1 MISKKD
7 MADMLRFLSIDAIE
21 KANSGHPG
29 MPLGMADIAQVLWCD
44 FLSHNP
50 KNPRW
55 HNRDRFVL
63 SNGHGSA
70 LLYSL
75 LHVTGYDLSLDEI
88 KNFRQL
94 HSKTPGHPEVGVTLG
109 VEATTGPLGQGIAN
123 AVGMAIG
130 EKILRTTYN
139 RKDFPII
146 DHHTYAFVGDGCLM
160 EGVSHEASSLAG
172 TMSLGKLIVI
182 WDDNGISI
190 DGKVAAWF
198 NEDVAKRYEAYGWQV
213 ITDVDGHDH
222 AAVAAAISLA
232 KSNTKSPSLICAK
245 TTIGFG
251 VDGLAGTAK
260 VHGAPLGK
268 ENIRS
273 LRAKLGWEHAEFVVP
288 AAIAAAWN
296 YSEEG
301 QSREKAWLKLL
312 SEYKDQHPQL
322 HKELLGRLNNA
333 NPSELDSDYDAWL
346 NELQRAS
353 ASMATRASSQKCIEF
368 FTNKLNFLTGG
379 SADLSCSNLTTTVN
393 TVATSDTWNNA
404 NYIYYGVREFGM
416 FAIANGLALHGG
428 FIPFV
433 STFVTFIDYGKNA
446 LRLAALSRTRVIY
459 VLTHDS
465 IGLGEDGPT
474 HQPIEHAAMLRATPG
489 VNVWR
494 PCDAVETAVAWKMAL
509 EYDGPSCLLLS
520 RQKLPAQNRTNQVL
534 LDVAKGG
541 YLLRYPPNVE
551 AIIIATGSEVS
562 IAIQASVELENEGIN
577 VAVVSMPCMEVFLQ
591 QSQEYQDI
599 VLPPAINKRLVLE
612 ALSSHGW
619 HRFIDNNGLVHGL
632 DEYGHSGK
640 AEELFEQFG
649 FTSANVVSM
658 VKSLFATKENIDE
671 IINKEE
677 NYANEN
683 CD

>member
-7 MADMLRFLSIDAIE
+7 MANMLRFLSIDAIE

-50 KNPRW
+50 SNPSW
-55 HNRDRFVL
+55 YNRDRFVL
-63 SNGHGSA
+63 SNGHGSM

-75 LHVTGYDLSLDEI
+75 LHLTGYDLSLDEI

-94 HSKTPGHPEVGVTLG
+94 HSKTPGHPEVGITPG

-130 EKILRTTYN
+130 QKILSATYN
-139 RKDFPII
+139 RESFPII
-146 DHHTYAFVGDGCLM
+146 DHYTYAFVGDGCLM
-160 EGVSHEASSLAG
+160 EGVSHEVSSLAG
-172 TMSLGKLIVI
+172 TMNLSKLIVI

-190 DGKVAAWF
+190 DGEVAAWF
-198 NEDVAKRYEAYGWQV
+198 DEDVAKRYESYGWHV
-213 ITDVDGHDH
+213 ITDIDGHDH
-222 AAVAAAISLA
+222 AAIAAAIAEA
-232 KSNTKSPSLICAK
+232 KSNTEAPSLICAK

-251 VDGLAGTAK
+251 VDALAGTAK
-260 VHGAPLGK
+260 AHGAPLGK
-268 ENIRS
+268 ENIKS
-273 LRAKLGWEHAEFVVP
+273 IRAKLNWEHAEFVVP
-288 AAIAAAWN
+288 KEMTAAWDQRGQ
-296 YSEEG
+296 G
-301 QSREKAWLKLL
+301 QSRENAWLELL
-312 SEYKDQHPQL
+312 EGYKAEHPEL
-322 HKELLGRLNNA
+322 YHELLGRLNNTT
-333 NPSELDSDYDAWL
+333 PIELDSDYNTWL
-346 NELQRAS
+346 HELQSAS
-353 ASMATRASSQKCIEF
+353 SSMATRGASQKCLEF
-368 FTNKLNFLTGG
+368 FTSKLKVLTGG
-379 SADLSCSNLTTTVN
+379 SADLSCSNLTVTTN
-393 TVATSDTWNNA
+393 TISTSDTWDNA

-433 STFVTFIDYGKNA
+433 STFVTFVDYGRNA
-446 LRLAALSRTRVIY
+446 LRLAALAKTRVIY

-494 PCDAVETAVAWKMAL
+494 PCDEVETAVAWKMAL
-509 EYDGPSCLLLS
+509 GYDGPSCLLLS

-541 YLLRYPPNVE
+541 YLLRYPPNIE
-551 AIIIATGSEVS
+551 AIIIATGSEVG
-562 IAIQASVELENEGIN
+562 IAMQAAAELEKQGVNI
-577 VAVVSMPCMEVFLQ
+577 AVVSMPSVEIFLQ
-591 QSQEYQDI
+591 QSQEYKDI

-612 ALSSHGW
+612 SLSSHGW
-619 HRFIDNNGLVHGL
+619 HRFIDNHGLVHGL

-640 AEELFEQFG
+640 AEALFEFFG
-649 FTSANVVSM
+649 FTVPNVVAM
-658 VKSLFATKENIDE
+658 VKGLFEPSKN
-671 IINKEE
+671 INKEE
-677 NYANEN
+677 NYAN
-683 CD
+683 